1 MIYSAADPR
10 HPSRSSPAPP
20 TATPAALLA
29 PMSERLGGI
38 SPHPGGSK
46 GVRRSG
52 ITAAV
57 RTGVQHPP
65 SDTLPV
71 NLAQN
76 DWENDWNRADGSL
89 GAGARAAGRARA
101 RTQST
106 PSLYV
111 K

>member
-1 MIYSAADPR
+1 
-10 HPSRSSPAPP
+10 
-20 TATPAALLA
+20 
-29 PMSERLGGI
+29 MSERLGGI

-46 GVRRSG
+46 GVRHSG
-52 ITAAV
+52 IIAAV
-57 RTGVQHPP
+57 RTRVQQP
-65 SDTLPV
+65 SVTLPV

-76 DWENDWNRADGSL
+76 DWENECIHGPRAGSAS
-89 GAGARAAGRARA
+89 GRARARA

>member
-10 HPSRSSPAPP
+10 PPSRSSPAPP
-20 TATPAALLA
+20 TATPATLLA

-52 ITAAV
+52 IIAAV

-65 SDTLPV
+65 SVTLPV

-76 DWENDWNRADGSL
+76 DWENECIHGPRAGS
-89 GAGARAAGRARA
+89 GRRAARARA